1 MRSSTN
7 SHEHSLNKSPYFC
20 AYTPENTLSL
30 LQKISSPNE
39 IKNFSF
45 SALEKLCEELRAFV
59 TDSVLQSGGHFSSNL
74 GVIELTVA
82 LHHTINFP
90 EDAIV
95 WDVGHQ
101 AYPHKVL
108 TGRKDQLSGIRT
120 FKGISGFPKITESSY
135 DAFGTG
141 HSSTAISAA
150 TTPPAPAPSSSSPTI
165 PASAPSGS
173 RAAATARAASPR
185 PSCRN

>member
-20 AYTPENTLSL
+20 AHTPDKTLNL

-45 SALEKLCEELRAFV
+45 SELEILCEELRAFV

-108 TGRKDQLSGIRT
+108 TGRKDHLSGIRT
-120 FKGISGFPKITESSY
+120 FKGISGFPKISESAY

-150 TTPPAPAPSSSSPTI
+150 M
-165 PASAPSGS
+165 GM
-173 RAAATARAASPR
+173 AAAHKHQILDRRIRHGLHHRPFRWR
-185 PSCRN
+185 PS